1 MTLKIPTSSFLVII
15 IYMYV
20 LWLIVIILHIL
31 SYIRLLQSYYRHCF
45 YNYQSPSRHL
55 MTLLCSLQ
63 VHQSSGTIP
72 FSGNIPTVWVKSPF
86 NIVFF
91 LNLQYSLCIS
101 PFHIHVGLTCMPMI
115 TSMVTLSSILFQFS
129 AVFLPLCIASHA
141 MRMANFKSSGH
152 RVGSGGRVT
161 WPLVK
166 TRPFIHE
173 MSGVRFAQ

>member
-1 MTLKIPTSSFLVII
+1 
-15 IYMYV
+15 
-20 LWLIVIILHIL
+20 
-31 SYIRLLQSYYRHCF
+31 
-45 YNYQSPSRHL
+45 

-141 MRMANFKSSGH
+141 MRMANFKSSGQ
-152 RVGSGGRVT
+152 GSGRVVVLPDLL
-161 WPLVK
+161 WKHAPLFMKCQGLGLRNKTLLSKSDLVQFTLHFVK
-166 TRPFIHE
+166 NLQQIYER
-173 MSGVRFAQ
+173 SRL